1 MLVRNCS
8 AVART
13 FLVAL
18 ILACAGCGSASGR
31 STQSSTSLSDAVQTP
46 DSLCPPTPSVYRRTS
61 SLTTLVA
68 GHPTTA
74 LICRYVR
81 PLVRGS
87 IAHYHAV
94 GALRVS
100 RDTVVDQMVRKL
112 DALPAYPSH
121 PTPSCPTSSDRS
133 DLIIFKYRAGGEARV
148 TIMKGGCSPVSNGRL
163 VRFGLGLVGG
173 DHWPDE
179 ALL

>member
-1 MLVRNCS
+1 MFVRNCL
-8 AVART
+8 AVAGL
-13 FLVAL
+13 FFVAL
-18 ILACAGCGSASGR
+18 ILACVGCGSASGR
-31 STQSSTSLSDAVQTP
+31 SRQPSISLSDAVQTP
-46 DSLCPPTPSVYRRTS
+46 DSRCPPTPSVNRRTA

-81 PLVRGS
+81 PLARGS
-87 IAHYHAV
+87 LAHYHV
-94 GALRVS
+94 VDALRVS
-100 RDTVVDQMVRKL
+100 RETTVEHMVRKL

-121 PTPSCPTSSDRS
+121 PAPSCPASGDRS
-133 DLIIFKYRAGGEARV
+133 DLIIFGYRAGGEARV
-148 TIMKGGCSPVSNGRL
+148 TITEGACAPVSNGRL
-163 VRFGLGLVGG
+163 VRFGLGLVGR